1 MVPNIE
7 YGALELNKYIFYDIL
22 RKYSLWLG
30 LLFRDNTSIMCQG
43 ILN

>member
-7 YGALELNKYIFYDIL
+7 YGALELNEYIFYDIL
-22 RKYSLWLG
+22 RNSLWLG